1 MRDEIRTAILYLF
14 RYVFHVAFGGGV
26 VQTLDCALVAIN
38 PEQEKGAASVWFAL
52 ASQRR
57 WLRAIDCTDK
67 VITLAMNTRM
77 LVKVLCPLVLVLLQC
92 SRPSSDTTTHSET
105 STPVNE
111 LPAVRLLVENQRV
124 ISARDLTGNTI
135 LIFFRPEC
143 DHCQREAAAISDHLD
158 AFSEYQ
164 LYFVGTDGHDA
175 SLKFA
180 HDYSLTGR
188 PNVHFVQTDVN
199 EILDNLGPIQTPSM
213 YIYSKDRKLVRHL
226 DGEASIDEI
235 LRYL

>member
-1 MRDEIRTAILYLF
+1 MYTKTLILIFLVSLIL
-14 RYVFHVAFGGGV
+14 VFF
-26 VQTLDCALVAIN
+26 
-38 PEQEKGAASVWFAL
+38 
-52 ASQRR
+52 
-57 WLRAIDCTDK
+57 
-67 VITLAMNTRM
+67 
-77 LVKVLCPLVLVLLQC
+77 QC
-92 SRPSSDTTTHSET
+92 SGPASNTEEQKEVAAE
-105 STPVNE
+105 VNE
-111 LPAVRLLVENQRV
+111 LPAVRLVVKNQRV

-143 DHCQREAAAISDHLD
+143 DHCQREAEAIREHLE

-164 LYFVGTDGHDA
+164 LYFIGTDGEEA

-180 HDYSLTGR
+180 RDYSLTG
-188 PNVHFVQTDVN
+188 NENIHFVQTDVN